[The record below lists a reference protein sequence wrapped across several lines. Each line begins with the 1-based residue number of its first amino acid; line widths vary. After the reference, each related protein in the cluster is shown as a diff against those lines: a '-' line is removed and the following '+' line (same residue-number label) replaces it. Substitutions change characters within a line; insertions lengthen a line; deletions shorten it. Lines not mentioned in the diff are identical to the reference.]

1 MSEYEVVRMPRDE
14 LDRAL
19 DWAAREGWNPG
30 KNDADCFWAIDPEG
44 FFMGVL
50 DGEPIAYASAVC
62 YDERFAFCG
71 LYIVRPEHRGRGYG
85 RALTRARLDYVGDRI
100 VGLDGALHMRDKYKR
115 LGYRTAHR
123 STRYG
128 GRPGKAFAAP
138 REVIPAGDVPFEH
151 LAAFDREHFPAGRE
165 RFLRRWIDQ
174 PGGSALALVD
184 GSELLGY
191 GVLRPC
197 RDGCKIGPLF
207 AADAEVADVLL
218 RALADEGR
226 GGPVFLDVPEPNA
239 AGVKLA
245 KRHGMSA
252 TFACARMY
260 RGGDP
265 GLPLER
271 VFGIT
276 TFECG

>member
-1 MSEYEVVRMPRDE
+1 MSEFEVVKMPREE
-14 LDRAL
+14 LDHAL

-30 KNDADCFWAIDPEG
+30 RNDADCFWAIDPEG

-62 YDERFAFCG
+62 YDEAFAFCG
-71 LYIVRPEHRGRGYG
+71 LYIVRPEQRGKGYG
-85 RALTRARLDYVGDRI
+85 LALTRARLDYVGDRT
-100 VGLDGALHMRDKYKR
+100 VGLDGF
-115 LGYRTAHR
+115 
-123 STRYG
+123 
-128 GRPGKAFAAP
+128 RPEKAFAAP
-138 REVIPAGDVPFEH
+138 REVVPAGEVPFER
-151 LAAFDREHFPAGRE
+151 LAAFDRRHVPAERA
-165 RFLRRWIDQ
+165 RFLKRWIEQ

-184 GSELLGY
+184 GGELLGY

-197 RDGCKIGPLF
+197 REGGKVGPLF
-207 AADAEVADVLL
+207 AQDAEVADVLF
-218 RALADEGR
+218 RALAGQGR
-226 GGPVFLDVPEPNA
+226 VGPVFLDVPEPNA

-245 KRHGMSA
+245 KRHGMRP

-260 RGGDP
+260 RGRDP

-271 VFGIT
+271 IFGGT